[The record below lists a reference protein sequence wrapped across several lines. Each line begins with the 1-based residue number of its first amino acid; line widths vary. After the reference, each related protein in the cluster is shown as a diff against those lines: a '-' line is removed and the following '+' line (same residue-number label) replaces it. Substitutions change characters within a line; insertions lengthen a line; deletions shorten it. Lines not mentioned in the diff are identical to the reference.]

1 MNKRITENTLK
12 GHSIQFIA
20 KGNKESLLAFGKKAQ
35 FLHGVKRKSFKHLI
49 QDNEAL
55 FVMCFKD
62 RKKCLVCNK
71 LERLAKKCKVKLSCD
86 VHNYAQAYT
95 QAMKRKPKAVHNT
108 QAQEPKAVHQVQPT
122 DTKALSF
129 IQRIRVL
136 FTGRI

>member
-1 MNKRITENTLK
+1 MNKRITTNTLK

-20 KGNKESLLAFGKKAQ
+20 KGNKEALLAFGHKAK

-49 QDNEAL
+49 QDNKAL
-55 FVMCFKD
+55 FFMCYKP

-71 LERLAKKCKVKLSCD
+71 LEGLAKKCKVKLSCD
-86 VHNYAQAYT
+86 VRTYAKAYT
-95 QAMKRKPKAVHNT
+95 KCASKAKAVR
-108 QAQEPKAVHQVQPT
+108 QAQTQTQ

-129 IQRIRVL
+129 IQRLRVL

>member
-20 KGNKESLLAFGKKAQ
+20 KGNKESLLAFGKKAK

-55 FVMCFKD
+55 FVMNFKD
-62 RKKCLVCNK
+62 RKKCMVCNK

-95 QAMKRKPKAVHNT
+95 QAMKRKPKAVHN
-108 QAQEPKAVHQVQPT
+108 AQEPKAVHQVQPT
-122 DTKALSF
+122 NTKALSF

>member
-55 FVMCFKD
+55 FVMNFKD
-62 RKKCLVCNK
+62 RKKCMVCNK

-95 QAMKRKPKAVHNT
+95 QAMKRKPKAVHT
-108 QAQEPKAVHQVQPT
+108 AQEPKAVHQVQPT
-122 DTKALSF
+122 NTKALSF

>member
-20 KGNKESLLAFGKKAQ
+20 KGNKEALLAFGKKAK

-49 QDNEAL
+49 QDNKAL
-55 FVMCFKD
+55 FVMGFKD
-62 RKKCLVCNK
+62 RKKCMVCNK

-86 VHNYAQAYT
+86 VHTYAKSYT
-95 QAMKRKPKAVHNT
+95 KYARKPKAVRPVQT
-108 QAQEPKAVHQVQPT
+108 QTQ

-129 IQRIRVL
+129 IQRLRVL

>member
-55 FVMCFKD
+55 FVMNFKD
-62 RKKCLVCNK
+62 RKKCMVCNK

-95 QAMKRKPKAVHNT
+95 QAMKRKPKAVHNE

-122 DTKALSF
+122 NTKALSF